1 MLVNPRPIFE
11 EQSSIITTSIDEGGV
26 QPSLETLAK
35 WYVLG
40 GETPCWKESPMKES
54 VPPHSTIN

>member
-1 MLVNPRPIFE
+1 MLVNPRPILE
-11 EQSSIITTSIDEGGV
+11 EQSSIIITSIDEGGV

-40 GETPCWKESPMKES
+40 GEVTKVSK
-54 VPPHSTIN
+54 HLARRNLQ